1 MYHVA
6 SLNSIVY
13 TYIYD
18 SVIHLDLTLTL
29 FFDIIK
35 QYNLHG
41 LIIQAILF
49 D

>member
-18 SVIHLDLTLTL
+18 SVIHLDLTQTELDL
-29 FFDIIK
+29 YRLSK
-35 QYNLHG
+35 
-41 LIIQAILF
+41 
-49 D
+49 